1 MNKVLEEGGLQGV
14 EKGDAVDR
22 ERQLSTGGRFGMPSR
37 DALRQLGIEAFG
49 LFTFYILVIIFF
61 SITSPQFLTFSNTLN
76 ILSNVTLIGIVSI
89 GQALAIISG
98 GFDLSVSGTVP
109 LGAVSYAILVNHGVP
124 IPLAMLLAVL
134 TGSAIGL
141 GNGLIITKVGINPL
155 ITTLGTLSIGVGLA
169 YTVTNGLTTP
179 FTNLDAALLAN
190 TTVGGISYYVV
201 AFVVLAVIGWLVL
214 RNTVFGRMLYAIGGN
229 RGASRLA
236 GMRVDLMTTSV
247 YVLSG
252 SLSAF
257 AGVIIASQLFAGS
270 ATVGSDAA
278 LASISAVILGGAA
291 LTGGVGGIPGTMV
304 GVLVLGTISDGMA
317 LLAVPAFYQ
326 QIATGAVLLLA
337 VGFGRLRMILGSRQ

>member
-1 MNKVLEEGGLQGV
+1 LESTSHDETLERVRPLSRVKGLV
-14 EKGDAVDR
+14 S
-22 ERQLSTGGRFGMPSR
+22 LPSR
-37 DALRQLGIEAFG
+37 GAVRRLGVEAFG
-49 LFTFYILVIIFF
+49 LSTFYILVIVFF
-61 SITSPQFLTFSNTLN
+61 SITSSQFLSFSNALN

-109 LGAVSYAILVNHGVP
+109 LGAVSYAILVNHGIP

-134 TGSAIGL
+134 SGTTVGL
-141 GNGLIITKVGINPL
+141 GNGLIVTKIGINPL

-179 FTNLDAALLAN
+179 FTNRNAAVLAN
-190 TTVGGISYYVV
+190 TTAGGISYYVL
-201 AFVVLAVIGWLVL
+201 AFVVLAATGWFVL

-229 RGASRLA
+229 REASRLA
-236 GMRVDLMTTSV
+236 GMRVDLITTVV
-247 YVLSG
+247 YLLSG

-257 AGVIIASQLFAGS
+257 AGVVIASELFAGS

-278 LASISAVILGGAA
+278 LSSIAAVILGGAA

-317 LLAVPAFYQ
+317 LMAVPAFYQ

-337 VGFGRLRMILGSRQ
+337 VGFGRLRTIMGAQQ